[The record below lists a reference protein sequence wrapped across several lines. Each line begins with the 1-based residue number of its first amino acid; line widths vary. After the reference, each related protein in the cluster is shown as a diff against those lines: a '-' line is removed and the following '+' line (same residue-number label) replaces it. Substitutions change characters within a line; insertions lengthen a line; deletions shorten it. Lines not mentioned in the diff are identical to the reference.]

1 MHASLLLLGQVKAV
15 VQIQLKTCLNS
26 INVMN
31 YILWIDKYVDKLEF

>member
-15 VQIQLKTCLNS
+15 VHIQLKTCLNS
-26 INVMN
+26 INVTN